1 MHFTSVATA
10 LLATFVHLCC
20 EILLALLI
28 TYKLAC
34 RQVEKIYRLRDI
46 KGWNIHCLDATQ
58 VFKKKDKESDESW
71 NELVAGPSV
80 AIVGQSLSKTY

>member
-1 MHFTSVATA
+1 M
-10 LLATFVHLCC
+10 
-20 EILLALLI
+20 
-28 TYKLAC
+28 
-34 RQVEKIYRLRDI
+34 EKIYRLRDI